1 MDNERLGSLRLLIY
15 CQLRSNM
22 NFEECLRLSEYG
34 LEQDP
39 EDLRFIWGKGFS
51 LHKLGRNREALAILQ
66 EVEEL
71 IPLNKGLQK
80 DIQKVERALALQ
92 EQ

>member
-1 MDNERLGSLRLLIY
+1 
-15 CQLRSNM
+15 M
-22 NFEECLRLSEYG
+22 NFEECLSLSEYG

-39 EDLRFIWGKGFS
+39 DDLGFLWTKGFS
-51 LHKLGRNREALAILQ
+51 LHKLGRNQEAMAILR

-71 IPLNKGLQK
+71 APKYKMLQR
-80 DIQKVERALALQ
+80 DIQEVKRSLALQ